1 MVFFAP
7 VIRASDFLNIIFEFF
22 NLKLDKTNGPPSHL
36 TPVEPDKPI
45 YIGVLFPP
53 QHIQE
58 QAFFEETPGFGKP
71 EDPPTENVTSI
82 ADCRLAGSS
91 RLVFKVPLD
100 ATPLEYT
107 LERLLDWSKFEL
119 SLLPTALPPPS
130 LNQRGIFVAPYLVDF
145 HAGVLR
151 VRTLKSDPITHRRTV
166 KIDVFDPKTD
176 RLQADPSSANA
187 SMLEPTPLH
196 TVIEAPYDL
205 FLSPNKFAA
214 WAHSIPPVSHP
225 DIPTLPATERTELW
239 HTRLGV
245 KKPDG
250 VEEDNDYNR
259 TLRASWTTNYKKNPV
274 PIPDFPIPD
283 FSPPFT
289 ESLNG
294 AERWRIVRL
303 TSDCSGWEN
312 RVIRTK
318 RLMLSALGCWMDLHY
333 ASQPPFQGCELGL
346 KTIVAWRHQAT
357 MARDQYVKVV
367 SVGYLLPFGHPA
379 SLVKVTERK
388 FRTSVV
394 DKKVAALRQRYFIVI
409 RQPEIVY
416 PPTSQR
422 KGGRENPFRSIHVTT
437 TVTPNLDPPVNS
449 QVEGHGEAAFWPTVN
464 SNPFKFHIIA
474 EDLEG
479 RVSEFLIPSIYVDEA
494 ITKNIPILDTVIDN
508 YKSSDETSRTADL
521 SGQKV
526 TFADSESDKS
536 SSNTVLETKN
546 LIFSGYRQVPGI
558 GSSANA
564 PYFPIMESASVK
576 IPSVQSITGTNLP
589 IMIQYYESYVNNG
602 FNGSNTKAQVFAK
615 VDPRLAS
622 DLKFD
627 ASKSGGVATP
637 NLHIVGLSRKFG
649 SLGGDG
655 TNETTTKNSL
665 DNLSGETGE
674 ARFDPEDFF
683 SGMDAKILGGIDLAK
698 IINVL
703 DDGFG
708 DDGKNVPKLST
719 KDLGTG
725 GFESRLE
732 WHPALK
738 SDEPQHLFNPH
749 AGSSLDIIVT
759 KNSSTEGPSVT
770 GSLKNFDINMF
781 DFITLNFSS
790 FDFTAPKGEKL
801 KVSPKIIGV
810 TFGGPLEF
818 INELKDFLGDIGG
831 SGLGID
837 VTPSGVSAGITQGI
851 PTVGVGVL
859 TIQNIAFT
867 AGINLPFTGDPVR
880 FRFAF
885 CKREHPFI
893 LTIYGLGGGGFFG
906 LDLGADGVELLEAS
920 LEFGASIALDIGVAS
935 GEVHIMA
942 GIYYKWESD
951 IVLLTGYVRLGG
963 ELEILGIISLS
974 LEFYLSL
981 TYADEGGAKKVWGE
995 ATLTVEVKV
1004 LFFSKSVSMTAR
1016 REFADPD
1023 PIKFANLMSLTEWE
1037 EYCGAFA

>member
-7 VIRASDFLNIIFEFF
+7 VIRASDFLNVIFEFF

-36 TPVEPDKPI
+36 IPVEPDKPI

-58 QAFFEETPGFGKP
+58 QAFFEGTPGFDKP
-71 EDPPTENVTSI
+71 GDSPTENVTSV
-82 ADCRLAGSS
+82 AQCLLAGSS
-91 RLVFKVPLD
+91 RLIFKVPLG

-145 HAGVLR
+145 HAEVLR
-151 VRTLKSDPITHRRTV
+151 VRTLKSDPFTHRKNV
-166 KIDVFDPKTD
+166 KIEVFDPKTD
-176 RLQADPSSANA
+176 RLQSDPSSGNA
-187 SMLEPTPLH
+187 SILEPSALH

-259 TLRASWTTNYKKNPV
+259 TLRASWTTNYKKNPA
-274 PIPDFPIPD
+274 PILPA

-289 ESLNG
+289 ESLTG
-294 AERWRIVRL
+294 KERWGIVRL

-333 ASQPPFQGCELGL
+333 ASQPPYPGCDLGGE
-346 KTIVAWRHQAT
+346 TIVAWKHQAT

-367 SVGYLLPFGHPA
+367 SVGYILPFGHPA

-394 DKKVAALRQRYFIVI
+394 DKKVAALRQRKYIVI

-416 PPTSQR
+416 SPASQR
-422 KGGRENPFRSIHVTT
+422 NVGRENPFRSIHVTT

-449 QVEGHGEAAFWPTVN
+449 QISGLGEAAFWPAVN

-474 EDLEG
+474 EDIEG
-479 RVSEFLIPSIYVDEA
+479 RVSEFLVPAIYIDES
-494 ITKNIPILDTVIDN
+494 ITKNITLLDNVITS
-508 YKSSDETSRTADL
+508 YTTSDETRRTADL

-526 TFADSESDKS
+526 TFAVSETDMST
-536 SSNTVLETKN
+536 SNTVMEVKN
-546 LIFSGYRQVPGI
+546 LIFSGYRQVPGL
-558 GSSANA
+558 GLSAKST
-564 PYFPIMESASVK
+564 YFPIMESASVK

-589 IMIQYYESYVNNG
+589 IIIQYYESYVNNG

-649 SLGGDG
+649 SVGGTG
-655 TNETTTKNSL
+655 TDSL
-665 DNLSGETGE
+665 NKLSGAVGE
-674 ARFDPEDFF
+674 AKFDPADFF
-683 SGMDAKILGGIDLAK
+683 SGMNAKILGAIELAK
-698 IINVL
+698 IINVAG
-703 DDGFG
+703 DGFG
-708 DDGKNVPKLST
+708 DEGKNVPKLST
-719 KDLGTG
+719 KDLGAA

-738 SDEPQHLFNPH
+738 SDEPEHLFNPH
-749 AGSSLDIIVT
+749 AGSSLEINVI
-759 KNSSTEGPSVT
+759 KNSSTEGFSVT
-770 GSLKNFDINMF
+770 GSLRNFDISMF
-781 DFITLNFSS
+781 GFITLDFSS

-801 KVSPKIIGV
+801 KVTPNINGV

-837 VTPSGVSAGITQGI
+837 VTPTGVSAGITQGI

-859 TIQNIAFT
+859 TIQNIAFI
-867 AGINLPFTGDPVR
+867 AGVNLPFTGDPVR

-893 LTIYGLGGGGFFG
+893 LTVYGLGGGGFFG

-942 GIYYKWESD
+942 GIYYKWEND
-951 IVLLTGYVRLGG
+951 IVLLSGYVRLGG

-1023 PIKFANLMSLTEWE
+1023 PIKFASLMSETDWE
-1037 EYCGAFA
+1037 EYCEAFA

>member
-7 VIRASDFLNIIFEFF
+7 VIRASDFLNVVFEFF
-22 NLKLDKTNGPPSHL
+22 NLKLDKTNGPPSYL

-45 YIGVLFPP
+45 YVGVRFPP

-58 QAFFEETPGFGKP
+58 QAFFEKAPGYGETG
-71 EDPPTENVTSI
+71 DPPTTQNVTSI

-91 RLVFKVPLD
+91 RLIFKVPLG

-107 LERLLDWSKFEL
+107 LEKLLDWSKFEL

-130 LNQRGIFVAPYLVDF
+130 LNQRGVFVAPYLVDF
-145 HAGVLR
+145 NAGVLR
-151 VRTLKSDPITHRRTV
+151 VRTLKSDPITHRKAV
-166 KIDVFDPKTD
+166 KIEVFDPKTD
-176 RLQADPSSANA
+176 RLQSDSSSANA
-187 SMLEPTPLH
+187 SILEPSALH
-196 TVIEAPYDL
+196 TVIEAPYGL

-274 PIPDFPIPD
+274 AIPTI
-283 FSPPFT
+283 SPPFT

-294 AERWRIVRL
+294 TERWEIVRL

-333 ASQPPFQGCELGL
+333 ASQPPFQGCELGE
-346 KTIVAWRHQAT
+346 KTIVEWRHQAT

-367 SVGYLLPFGHPA
+367 SVGYILPFGHPA
-379 SLVKVTERK
+379 SLIKVTERK

-394 DKKVAALRQRYFIVI
+394 DKKVAALRQRYYIII

-416 PPTSQR
+416 SPTSQR
-422 KGGRENPFRSIHVTT
+422 NLGRENPFRSIHVTT
-437 TVTPNLDPPVNS
+437 TVTPNLDPPGDS
-449 QVEGHGEAAFWPTVN
+449 DVESHGEAAFWPTVS
-464 SNPFKFHIIA
+464 SNLFKFHIIA
-474 EDLEG
+474 EDIEG
-479 RVSEFLIPSIYVDEA
+479 RVSEFLIPAIYIDES
-494 ITKNIPILDTVIDN
+494 ITKDSTILGAVIDS
-508 YKSSDETSRTADL
+508 YKKKENETRRTADL

-526 TFADSESDKS
+526 TFADSETDKS
-536 SSNTVLETKN
+536 SNNTVLEAQN
-546 LIFSGYRQVPGI
+546 LIFSGYSQV
-558 GSSANA
+558 GSPAKA

-649 SLGGDG
+649 PLGGNG
-655 TNETTTKNSL
+655 TTEITATNSL
-665 DNLSGETGE
+665 DKLSGAVGE
-674 ARFDPEDFF
+674 ARFDPADFF

-698 IINVL
+698 IINVP

-708 DDGKNVPKLST
+708 DEGKNVPTLST
-719 KDLGTG
+719 KDLGAA

-732 WHPALK
+732 WYPALK
-738 SDEPQHLFNPH
+738 SDEPKHLFNPH
-749 AGSSLDIIVT
+749 AGSSLEINVI
-759 KNSSTEGPSVT
+759 KNSSAEGFSVT
-770 GSLKNFDINMF
+770 GSLKNFDISMF
-781 DFITLNFSS
+781 GFITLNFSS

-801 KVSPKIIGV
+801 KVTPNIIGV
-810 TFGGPLEF
+810 TFDGPLEF
-818 INELKDFLGDIGG
+818 INELREFLGDIGG

-837 VTPSGVSAGITQGI
+837 VSPSGVSAGITQGI

-867 AGINLPFTGDPVR
+867 AGLNLPFTGDPVR

-893 LTIYGLGGGGFFG
+893 LTVYGLGGGGFFG

-942 GIYYKWESD
+942 GIYYKWEND

-981 TYADEGGAKKVWGE
+981 TYAEEEGVKKVWGE

-1023 PIKFANLMSLTEWE
+1023 PIKFASLMSETEWE
-1037 EYCGAFA
+1037 EYCEAFA